1 MAVATGQ
8 QTVSVI
14 TIPEHRYD
22 HSRDTRFE
30 MRLRRERGV
39 DSWKPEVNV
48 QKHRAPSLFAYWGF
62 LEGGREEAMVDREL

>member
-39 DSWKPEVNV
+39 DSWKPEVN
-48 QKHRAPSLFAYWGF
+48 GC
-62 LEGGREEAMVDREL
+62 REEAMVDREL